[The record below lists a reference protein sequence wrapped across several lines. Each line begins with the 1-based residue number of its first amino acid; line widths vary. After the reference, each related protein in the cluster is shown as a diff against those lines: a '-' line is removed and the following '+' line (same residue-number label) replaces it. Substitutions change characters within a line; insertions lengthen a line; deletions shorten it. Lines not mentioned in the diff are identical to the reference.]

1 MVRGYRR
8 IINDYLVRSGTAN
21 RNNVA
26 PQLTHY
32 ETDSF
37 AIQNQA
43 SHLAFN
49 LVLSE
54 RSGEKVAYPSLIVQG
69 TTKSV
74 FIFMECAPR
83 NLFDA
88 WIPFV
93 SSVLTIQRFNASR
106 RVSPR

>member
-1 MVRGYRR
+1 M
-8 IINDYLVRSGTAN
+8 INDYMVRWSTAN

-49 LVLSE
+49 LIFYRKEAAGRLPPRRSLS
-54 RSGEKVAYPSLIVQG
+54 KAQP
-69 TTKSV
+69 KSALAFLWSV
-74 FIFMECAPR
+74 RR
-83 NLFDA
+83 NL
-88 WIPFV
+88 IR
-93 SSVLTIQRFNASR
+93 LM
-106 RVSPR
+106 

>member
-8 IINDYLVRSGTAN
+8 IINDYLIRSSTAN

-49 LVLSE
+49 LMLSKP
-54 RSGEKVAYPSLIVQG
+54 SGGKVAYPPLIVQD
-69 TTKSV
+69 TIKKRVS
-74 FIFMECAPR
+74 IFMEVRR
-83 NLFDA
+83 NL
-88 WIPFV
+88 I
-93 SSVLTIQRFNASR
+93 
-106 RVSPR
+106 

>member
-1 MVRGYRR
+1 VVRGYRR
-8 IINDYLVRSGTAN
+8 IINDYLIRSSTAN

-49 LVLSE
+49 LMLSKP
-54 RSGEKVAYPSLIVQG
+54 SGGEVAYPPLIRHNQKAPWHFYG
-69 TTKSV
+69 GAPESDLIDKSTQSGCRM
-74 FIFMECAPR
+74 IG
-83 NLFDA
+83 
-88 WIPFV
+88 
-93 SSVLTIQRFNASR
+93 
-106 RVSPR
+106 

>member
-1 MVRGYRR
+1 MMRGYRR
-8 IINDYLVRSGTAN
+8 IINDYLVRSSTAN

-49 LVLSE
+49 LILSE
-54 RSGEKVAYPSLIVQG
+54 LTRWRRLPTRRSIVQG
-69 TTKSV
+69 ATKSAR
-74 FIFMECAPR
+74 FLR
-83 NLFDA
+83 
-88 WIPFV
+88 
-93 SSVLTIQRFNASR
+93 SVPESDLIDESTQSGCRM
-106 RVSPR
+106 VG

>member
-8 IINDYLVRSGTAN
+8 IINDYLVRSSTAN

-49 LVLSE
+49 LMLSE
-54 RSGEKVAYPSLIVQG
+54 PSGGKVAYPPLIVQD
-69 TTKSV
+69 TIKKRVS
-74 FIFMECAPR
+74 IFMEVRR
-83 NLFDA
+83 NL
-88 WIPFV
+88 I
-93 SSVLTIQRFNASR
+93 
-106 RVSPR
+106 

>member
-8 IINDYLVRSGTAN
+8 IINDYLVRSSTAN

-49 LVLSE
+49 LMLSE
-54 RSGEKVAYPSLIVQG
+54 RSGEKVAYPPLIVQG
-69 TTKSV
+69 TTKKRLGILWSV
-74 FIFMECAPR
+74 RR
-83 NLFDA
+83 NL
-88 WIPFV
+88 I
-93 SSVLTIQRFNASR
+93 
-106 RVSPR
+106 